1 MKPQYYNNHKKDIPE
16 LNDECSGCDFYEK
29 HLRGKSYYLGDSPCE
44 RCNKY
49 HDPKI
54 TC

>member
-1 MKPQYYNNHKKDIPE
+1 MIYNKKE
-16 LNDECSGCDFYEK
+16 TSKYKNECSGCDFYEN
-29 HLRGKSYYLGDSPCE
+29 HLRGKSYYIGDSPCE

-49 HDPKI
+49 RGPKI